1 MVREKNMWKDFSDF
15 EIAELAG
22 RYGLE
27 DDLVFAGDLSLSNRD
42 EIENLLTLVEHE
54 FAFGE

>member
-1 MVREKNMWKDFSDF
+1 MNMWKDFSDF

-22 RYGLE
+22 KYGIE
-27 DDLVFAGDLSLSNRD
+27 DSLLFAGDFSLINRE
-42 EIENLLTLVEHE
+42 EIEAELTLIEHE